1 MTTPRPPHNGADG
14 SGNLTCPSCDKPR
27 TAGQY
32 LCPACWFRLSAAA
45 RASLNKRDGLA
56 LTRLRE
62 LVDQLGDANWIP
74 LDRIEI
80 TP

>member
-1 MTTPRPPHNGADG
+1 MTTRHRHNGADN

-32 LCPACWFRLSAAA
+32 LCPACWFALRATT

-62 LVDQLGDANWIP
+62 LVQQLGDWTP
-74 LDRIEI
+74 LNSIEV

>member
-1 MTTPRPPHNGADG
+1 MTSPRTRHDG
-14 SGNLTCPSCDKPR
+14 SDGAGNLICPSCDKPR

-32 LCPACWFRLSAAA
+32 LCPACWFALPTHTRN
-45 RASLNKRDGLA
+45 SLNKRDHLA

-62 LVDQLGDANWIP
+62 LVDQLGDGDWVP
-74 LDRIEI
+74 LDRIKV